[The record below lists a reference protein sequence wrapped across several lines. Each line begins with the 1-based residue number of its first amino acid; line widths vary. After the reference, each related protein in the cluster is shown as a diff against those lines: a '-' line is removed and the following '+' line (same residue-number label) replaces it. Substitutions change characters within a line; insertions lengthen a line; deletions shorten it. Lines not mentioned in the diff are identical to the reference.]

1 MRGYWILI
9 FSLLTYGASMG
20 QIDNRALGYFNADAG
35 KSSVLLT
42 WELNAGFICQGITIE
57 RREDAVSDFKV
68 VGVIKGLCGS
78 PTKSIAYDF
87 TDTTVVPGT
96 LYHYRL
102 ILGSEGFTM
111 TRTVRALS
119 DNESSLHIFPNPS
132 SDELNIQLRQIAEAA
147 VRISVVNMQGS
158 VVFREEYMSG
168 MQLYQVNLAQ
178 LPTGNY
184 SLLVDVGGERM
195 VKRVK
200 VFR

>member
-1 MRGYWILI
+1 M
-9 FSLLTYGASMG
+9 A

-35 KSSVLLT
+35 KNSVLLT

-57 RREDAVSDFKV
+57 RREDGVSDFTV

-78 PTKSIAYDF
+78 PSKPIAYDY

-96 LYHYRL
+96 VYHYRL

-111 TRTVRALS
+111 TRSVRALS
-119 DNESSLHIFPNPS
+119 DNESPLHIFPNPA
-132 SDELNIQLRQIAEAA
+132 SDELNIQLRQIAESV

-158 VVFREEYMSG
+158 VVLREEYTSG
-168 MQLYQVNLAQ
+168 MQLYQVKLAQ

-184 SLLVDVGGERM
+184 TLLVDVGGVRM

>member
-1 MRGYWILI
+1 M
-9 FSLLTYGASMG
+9 A

-35 KSSVLLT
+35 KNSVLLT

-57 RREDAVSDFKV
+57 RREEGVSDFKV

-78 PTKSIAYDF
+78 PSKSIAYDF
-87 TDTTVVPGT
+87 LDTTVVPGT
-96 LYHYRL
+96 VYHYRL

-111 TRTVRALS
+111 TRSVRALS
-119 DNESSLHIFPNPS
+119 DNESSLHIFPNPA
-132 SDELNIQLRQIAEAA
+132 SDELNIQLRQIAESV
-147 VRISVVNMQGS
+147 VRISVVNMQGAM
-158 VVFREEYMSG
+158 VFADEQPLG
-168 MQLYQVNLAQ
+168 NQLYQINLGH

-184 SLLVDVGGERM
+184 TLLVDVGGVRM